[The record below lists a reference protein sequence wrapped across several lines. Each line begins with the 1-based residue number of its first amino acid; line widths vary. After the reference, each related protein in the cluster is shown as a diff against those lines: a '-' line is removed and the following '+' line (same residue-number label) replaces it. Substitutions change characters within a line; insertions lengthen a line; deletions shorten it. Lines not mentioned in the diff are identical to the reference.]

1 MRLYELTSM
10 FNELFDT
17 FESIDEWEPEQNE
30 QGLYVDENG
39 DTRTVP
45 EEYIESVRNDLR
57 EAWFANLT
65 CIEEDFDDKAV
76 QLALY
81 VKSLNAE
88 AEAIKAEKL
97 ALEQRQRSKVRRAER
112 ITEYIKTNMQAIG
125 REYIEDRRVKISLKL
140 NPVSVALSN
149 EKEFIEYLKQNEPSL
164 LRTKYEV
171 DKTAVKNALKSGEDL
186 PGAALVRIETVKIKY
201 GGRHNGII

>member
-1 MRLYELTSM
+1 MRLYELTST
-10 FNELFDT
+10 FKELFDA
-17 FESIDEWEPEQNE
+17 FESIDEWEPEKNE

-39 DTRTVP
+39 SIITEPTD
-45 EEYIESVRNDLR
+45 YIERMKTDLR
-57 EAWFANLT
+57 EAWFTNLS
-65 CIEEDFDDKAV
+65 CIEEDFDEKAI

-81 VKSLNAE
+81 VKSLTAE

-97 ALEQRQRSKVRRAER
+97 ALERRQRSKVRRAER
-112 ITEYIKTNMQAIG
+112 ITEYIKTSMQAIYKD
-125 REYIEDRRVKISLKL
+125 YIEDPRVKISLKL

-186 PGAALVRIETVKIKY
+186 PGAALVRIETVKIK
-201 GGRHNGII
+201 